1 MNVKEFES
9 NSPSETEAIGA
20 EIAGELPRRAV
31 LLVSG
36 PLGAG
41 KTTLVR
47 GLAGGLGLD
56 PQLVHSPS
64 FSLVNQ
70 YPGSTPLIHVDL
82 YRLESE
88 RDLYSIGLEELVE
101 EEAVVVIE
109 WAEKLPWTLPLA
121 WRLDVSVS
129 GETCRR
135 IRLLPPG
142 A

>member
-1 MNVKEFES
+1 MSAKEFES
-9 NSPSETEAIGA
+9 DSPSETEAVGA

-47 GLAGGLGLD
+47 GLAAGLEID
-56 PQLVHSPS
+56 PHLVHSPS

-70 YPGSTPLIHVDL
+70 YPGGTLLIHVDL
-82 YRLESE
+82 YRLERE
-88 RDLYSIGLEELVE
+88 KDLYSIGLEELVE

-109 WAEKLPWTLPLA
+109 WADKLPWTLPEA
-121 WRLDVSVS
+121 WRIKVDVS
-129 GETCRR
+129 GETSRR
-135 IRLLPPG
+135 IRLSGPG
-142 A
+142 D